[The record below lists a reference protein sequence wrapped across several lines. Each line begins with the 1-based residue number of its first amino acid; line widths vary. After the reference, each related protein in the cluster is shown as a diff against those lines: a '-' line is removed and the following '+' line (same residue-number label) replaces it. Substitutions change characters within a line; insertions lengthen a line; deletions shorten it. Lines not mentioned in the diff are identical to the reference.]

1 MANYYTQA
9 SFVFKLTSEQALFAI
24 QVAEC
29 LEDEMF
35 QHEKDKTH
43 SSLFEFNVLETAK
56 LFASKSDSYEASNYE
71 LEFEIEID
79 SEGVWISHDEVID
92 TDNASIF
99 IQIILNYF
107 RIDTYVFFEACTYCS
122 KKHLDGFSGI
132 AYFITKD
139 EIKWQSTYSWIS
151 QQKQLFENR

>member
-9 SFVFKLTSEQALFAI
+9 SFVFSLTTKQALFAI

-29 LEDEMF
+29 LEDIIF
-35 QHEKDKTH
+35 QQEKHKTH
-43 SSLFEFNVLETAK
+43 SSIFEFDVLEVAK
-56 LFASKSDSYEASNYE
+56 LFASKSDNYEASNYE
-71 LEFEIEID
+71 LEFDIEID
-79 SEGVWISHDEVID
+79 SEGVWISHDEVIN

-107 RIDTYVFFEACTYCS
+107 RIDTYVFFGACTFCS

-139 EIKWQSTYSWIS
+139 EIKWQSTDSWGN
-151 QQKQLFENR
+151 QQKQLFEHR